1 MKPGNGFDLWLCLPL
16 CVCRGIVD
24 VRPFSVSH
32 RRLLAQVL
40 ASVSLYLATA
50 TVVSQAAAWICWG
63 TVLAK
68 WNGLT
73 WLPIYCGAAFVLTC
87 GVSYAI
93 GMDGAEE

>member
-1 MKPGNGFDLWLCLPL
+1 MSAL
-16 CVCRGIVD
+16 
-24 VRPFSVSH
+24 FSVSH